1 MRSLSYTGQF
11 KRDIKLVEKRGK
23 DLSKLRNIVGLLLA
37 GNPLPREF
45 NDHPLKGDWRP
56 RRDLHIE
63 PDWILI
69 YFMDTDVLRLE
80 RTGTH
85 TDLFR

>member
-11 KRDIKLVEKRGK
+11 KRDIKLAEKPGK
-23 DLSKLRNIVGLLLA
+23 DLGKLRNILDLLLA
-37 GNPLPREF
+37 GKPLPREF
-45 NDHPLKGDWRP
+45 KDHPLQGNWKP

-69 YFMDTDVLRLE
+69 YFVDTEVLRLD

-85 TDLFR
+85 SDLFR

>member
-11 KRDIKLVEKRGK
+11 KRDLKLAEKRGK
-23 DLSKLRNIVGLLLA
+23 DMGKLRVVIDLLVTGVA
-37 GNPLPREF
+37 LPREL
-45 NDHPLKGDWRP
+45 NDHPLKGDWKP

-63 PDWILI
+63 PDWLLI
-69 YFMDTDVLRLE
+69 YRVDGEAVRLE

-85 TDLFR
+85 ADLFR

>member
-11 KRDIKLVEKRGK
+11 KRDIKLAEKRGK
-23 DLSKLRNIVGLLLA
+23 DLGKLRNILDLLLA
-37 GNPLPREF
+37 GKPLPRELK
-45 NDHPLKGDWRP
+45 DHPLQGDWKP

-69 YFMDTDVLRLE
+69 YFMDTEVLRLD

-85 TDLFR
+85 SDLFR